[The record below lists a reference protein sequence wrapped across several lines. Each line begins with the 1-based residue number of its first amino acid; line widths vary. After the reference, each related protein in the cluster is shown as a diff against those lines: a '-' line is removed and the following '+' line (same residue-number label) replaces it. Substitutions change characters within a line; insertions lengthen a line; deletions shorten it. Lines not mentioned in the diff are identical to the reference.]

1 MGDRRMISRTIVDS
15 ARFLKMPATSQ
26 NLYFHLVVNAD
37 DDGIVEA
44 YRVMT
49 MCKAQEDDL
58 RVLVGKQFVQ
68 VLNEDLVTY
77 IIHWRNMNVLR
88 ADRKTDSIYKDLL
101 LQVNP
106 DVELLEKKERSDL
119 KKNQK
124 NKCPSVDRPR
134 TAQHNLIQSNLIES
148 KSTQENLIEDK
159 SINLSSGSMEADK
172 GNLEIDGR
180 IDTNMQSSEYRNL
193 IAKNIRLDWL
203 KDAASGHGEK
213 EVLMV
218 DEIYE
223 TICDMVCNPRDTV
236 KIKNTE
242 YPWIVVKSQY
252 LKLNYQHIANILNRI
267 VDADLKIKNMN
278 AYLISTL
285 YTESMSGVLAEEA
298 ELHDDYLKYLRGQ
311 PY

>member
-1 MGDRRMISRTIVDS
+1 MGDRRMISRTVVDS

-49 MCKAQEDDL
+49 MCKAHEDDL

-68 VLNEDLVTY
+68 ILNEDLVTY
-77 IIHWRNMNVLR
+77 IIHWRQMNVLR

-119 KKNQK
+119 KKKQK
-124 NKCPSVDRPR
+124 NKCQSVDGPR
-134 TAQHNLIQSNLIES
+134 TAQHNLIKS

-159 SINLSSGSMEADK
+159 SINPSIG
-172 GNLEIDGR
+172 
-180 IDTNMQSSEYRNL
+180 SEYRNL
-193 IAKNIRLDWL
+193 IAVNIHLDWL
-203 KDAASGHGEK
+203 KDAASTHGEK

-223 TICDMVCNPRDTV
+223 TICDMVCNPRDKVT
-236 KIKNTE
+236 IKNTD
-242 YPWIVVKSQY
+242 YPWTSVKSQF

-267 VDADLKIKNMN
+267 VDVDLKIKNMN

>member
-1 MGDRRMISRTIVDS
+1 MGDRRMISRTVVDS

-44 YRVMT
+44 YRVMA
-49 MCKAQEDDL
+49 MCKAHEDDL

-68 VLNEDLVTY
+68 ILNEDLVTY
-77 IIHWRNMNVLR
+77 IIHWRQMNVLR

-119 KKNQK
+119 KKKQK
-124 NKCPSVDRPR
+124 NKCQSVDSPR
-134 TAQHNLIQSNLIES
+134 TAQHNLIES

-159 SINLSSGSMEADK
+159 SINPSIG
-172 GNLEIDGR
+172 
-180 IDTNMQSSEYRNL
+180 TEYRNL
-193 IAKNIRLDWL
+193 IAENIHLDWL
-203 KDAASGHGEK
+203 KDAASTHGEK

-223 TICDMVCNPRDTV
+223 TICDMVCNPRDKVT
-236 KIKNTE
+236 IKNTD
-242 YPWIVVKSQY
+242 YPWIVVKAQY

>member
-1 MGDRRMISRTIVDS
+1 MIARTVVDS

-49 MCKAQEDDL
+49 MCKAHEDDL
-58 RVLVGKQFVQ
+58 RVLAGKQFVQ
-68 VLNEDLVTY
+68 ILNEDLVTY
-77 IIHWRNMNVLR
+77 IIHWRQMNVLR
-88 ADRKTDSIYKDLL
+88 ADRKIDSIYKDLL

-119 KKNQK
+119 KKKQK
-124 NKCPSVDRPR
+124 NKCQSVDGPR
-134 TAQHNLIQSNLIES
+134 TAQHNLIES

-159 SINLSSGSMEADK
+159 SINPSISLEAVDK
-172 GNLEIDGR
+172 DNGEIDRR
-180 IDTNMQSSEYRNL
+180 IDIAIQCSEYRNQ
-193 IAKNIRLDWL
+193 IAKNIHLDWL

-223 TICDMVCNPRDTV
+223 TICDMVCNPRDKV
-236 KIKNTE
+236 KIRNTE

-267 VDADLKIKNMN
+267 IDADLKIKNMN

>member
-1 MGDRRMISRTIVDS
+1 MGDRRMISRTVVDS

-44 YRVMT
+44 YRVMN
-49 MCKAQEDDL
+49 MCKAHEDDL

-77 IIHWRNMNVLR
+77 IIHWRTMNVLR
-88 ADRKTDSIYKDLL
+88 ADRKSDSIYRDLL

-106 DVELLEKKERSDL
+106 DVDLLEKKERSDL
-119 KKNQK
+119 KKKQK
-124 NKCPSVDRPR
+124 NKCQSVDGPR

-148 KSTQENLIEDK
+148 KSTQDNLVEDK
-159 SINLSSGSMEADK
+159 SINPSITSDDVAEEKMDRK
-172 GNLEIDGR
+172 IDY
-180 IDTNMQSSEYRNL
+180 DEQTSDYRKL
-193 IAKNIRLDWL
+193 IADNIHLDWL
-203 KDAASGHGEK
+203 KDSASRHGEK
-213 EVLMV
+213 EVLMA

-223 TICDMVCNPRDTV
+223 TICDMVCNPRDKV

-242 YPWIVVKSQY
+242 YPWTVVKSQY

-267 VDADLKIKNMN
+267 IDADLKIKNMN

-285 YTESMSGVLAEEA
+285 YTESMSGILAEEA
-298 ELHDDYLKYLRGQ
+298 ELHDGYLKSLRGQ

>member
-1 MGDRRMISRTIVDS
+1 MGDRRMISRTVVDS

-49 MCKAQEDDL
+49 MCKAHEDDL

-68 VLNEDLVTY
+68 MLNEDLVTY
-77 IIHWRNMNVLR
+77 IIHWRQMNVLR
-88 ADRKTDSIYKDLL
+88 ADRKIDSIYKDLL
-101 LQVNP
+101 LQINP

-119 KKNQK
+119 KKKQK
-124 NKCPSVDRPR
+124 NKCQSVDGPL
-134 TAQHNLIQSNLIES
+134 TAQHNLIES

-159 SINLSSGSMEADK
+159 SINPSIG
-172 GNLEIDGR
+172 
-180 IDTNMQSSEYRNL
+180 TEYRNL
-193 IAKNIRLDWL
+193 IAENIHLDWL
-203 KDAASGHGEK
+203 KDTASTHGEK

-223 TICDMVCNPRDTV
+223 TICDMVCNPRDKVT
-236 KIKNTE
+236 IKNTD
-242 YPWIVVKSQY
+242 YPWIVVKAQY

>member
-1 MGDRRMISRTIVDS
+1 MGDRRMISRTVVDS

-44 YRVMT
+44 YKVMA
-49 MCKAQEDDL
+49 MCKANEDDL

-68 VLNEDLVTY
+68 ILNEDLVTY
-77 IIHWRNMNVLR
+77 IIHWRQMNVLR
-88 ADRKTDSIYKDLL
+88 ADRKTDSIYKNLL

-119 KKNQK
+119 KKKQK
-124 NKCPSVDRPR
+124 NKCQSVDGPR
-134 TAQHNLIQSNLIES
+134 TAQHNLIQSSLIES
-148 KSTQENLIEDK
+148 KSTQENLREDK
-159 SINLSSGSMEADK
+159 SINPSIG
-172 GNLEIDGR
+172 
-180 IDTNMQSSEYRNL
+180 TEYRNL
-193 IAKNIRLDWL
+193 IAENIHLDWL
-203 KDAASGHGEK
+203 KDAASTHGEK

-223 TICDMVCNPRDTV
+223 TICDMVCNPRDKVT
-236 KIKNTE
+236 IKNTD
-242 YPWIVVKSQY
+242 YPWTSVKSQF